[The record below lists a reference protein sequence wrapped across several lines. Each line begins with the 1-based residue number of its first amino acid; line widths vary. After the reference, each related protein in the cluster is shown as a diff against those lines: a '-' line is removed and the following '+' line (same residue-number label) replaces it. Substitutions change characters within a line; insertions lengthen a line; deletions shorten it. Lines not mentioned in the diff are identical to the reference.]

1 MALRYPILSEKA
13 VGLVEN
19 ENKIV
24 FFVDGNSTK
33 PDIKKAV
40 EELYKVKVADVNTMV
55 TPDGD
60 KKAYVRLKKEFKAT
74 DLATKLKIIYVVDYG
89 QAVDDATSW

>member
-24 FFVDGNSTK
+24 FFVEQAAKK

-55 TPDGD
+55 TPEGD
-60 KKAYVRLKKEFKAT
+60 KKAYIRLKKEFKAT
-74 DLATKLKIIYVVDYG
+74 DLATKLKII
-89 QAVDDATSW
+89 

>member
-1 MALRYPILSEKA
+1 MTLRYPILSEKA

-24 FFVDGNSTK
+24 FFVEQAAKK
-33 PDIKKAV
+33 PDIKRAI

-55 TPDGD
+55 TPEGD
-60 KKAYVRLKKEFKAT
+60 KKAYIRLKKEFKAT
-74 DLATKLKIIYVVDYG
+74 DLATKLKII
-89 QAVDDATSW
+89 